1 MKMDGER
8 KEMKRK
14 MKGDEE
20 EDEDE
25 EDVEDEDEENEEG
38 KLKWKSRSQLAMKGD
53 KKVTLKEMRMMN
65 ESSYIVFGVLSSYY
79 YFPK

>member
-1 MKMDGER
+1 MDGER

-38 KLKWKSRSQLAMKGD
+38 KLKWKSRLHPILLHSGFKWLELGSCSAQLD
-53 KKVTLKEMRMMN
+53 STLCN
-65 ESSYIVFGVLSSYY
+65 DSIQ
-79 YFPK
+79 